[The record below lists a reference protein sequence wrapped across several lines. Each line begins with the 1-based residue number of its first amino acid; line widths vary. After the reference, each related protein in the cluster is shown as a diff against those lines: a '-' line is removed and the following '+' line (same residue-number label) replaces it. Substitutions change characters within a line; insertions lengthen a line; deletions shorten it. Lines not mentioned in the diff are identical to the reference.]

1 MCDAPIWSSCSTSMG
16 HLRHLCG
23 RRSADR
29 VLLPVHLHQ
38 VLLPKEEEEAAEE
51 EEGRQSQP
59 DRRRWK
65 ILDCPGELQ
74 RPLEANVSQLLYKQ
88 GFVRM

>member
-51 EEGRQSQP
+51 EK
-59 DRRRWK
+59 DF
-65 ILDCPGELQ
+65 L
-74 RPLEANVSQLLYKQ
+74 
-88 GFVRM
+88 